1 MLSVSTN
8 MSYTF
13 CRMPDGRLSD
23 LLTRHRFGALVALGL
38 LLYVPSLG
46 LRDMWYPDEPDIGEV
61 CKAMYDSG
69 DWIAPRRM
77 GEIWVDYPP
86 MIYWTG
92 TAMSHLLGGFSEF
105 ALRLPNSLAAIA
117 LALITAWAASRW
129 RGPWT
134 GFWAGLA
141 LLTFQQYAYEAVNYR
156 PDVLFSLFIGAGLLV
171 YARGAGERP
180 NWLLRVA
187 GFALLGLA
195 MLSKGPLGLLLPGLV
210 LTLWHGSRREW
221 RRIVELAPLSLVSLA
236 VYLPWFVACARAMG
250 ADSILSEL
258 YAQSFARF
266 VGATHRGHGQPVY
279 YYATQI
285 WIDLLWW
292 GPLLPFAVWWGIRAG
307 LAKDRNYQLW
317 LWWFSVFLVF
327 LTTAVTKRQV
337 YMLPAYPAAAL
348 LLAPWLARLVN
359 GEGQAEA
366 APSERPAR
374 VYGFILSGLFLVL
387 AVVMLAITFAADV
400 IIDKGNLEE
409 LEIEVVHA
417 ERLPAAVMALVLLFA
432 SWWVFRAARQAG
444 ARDVLVRMAI
454 CAVPF
459 FLVVFGGI
467 MPALNPSKTY
477 RPQGDWIRAE
487 IGSEESFGLAYPP
500 RGHHKMGGFSLY
512 TGVHVEL
519 LNDRQALDRYLA
531 EHPDSLVLVHSRH
544 VDHYFSPADDSWR
557 QGVVREL
564 LVGRDRYLVLKRL
577 PTG

>member
-1 MLSVSTN
+1 
-8 MSYTF
+8 
-13 CRMPDGRLSD
+13 MPEGRLTD
-23 LLTRHRFGALVALGL
+23 LLTRHRFGALLLLGL
-38 LLYVPSLG
+38 LLYVPFLG

-61 CKAMYDSG
+61 CKAMYTSG

-92 TAMSHLLGGFSEF
+92 TATSHLLGGFSEF

-134 GFWAGLA
+134 GFWAGFA
-141 LLTFQQYAYEAVNYR
+141 LLTFLQFAYEAVNYR
-156 PDVLFSLFIGAGLLV
+156 PDVLFSLFIGAGMVV
-171 YARGAGERP
+171 YAKGAGERP
-180 NWLLRVA
+180 SWLLRVA

-221 RRIVELAPLSLVSLA
+221 RRVLELAPLALVSMA
-236 VYLPWFVACARAMG
+236 VYMPWFVACARAMG

-266 VGATHRGHGQPVY
+266 VGATHRGHGQPFY
-279 YYATQI
+279 YYFTQI

-292 GPLLPFAVWWGIRAG
+292 GPLLPFAIWWGVRSG

-317 LWWFSVFLVF
+317 LWWFGVFLVF
-327 LTTAVTKRQV
+327 LSTAVTKRQV

-348 LLAPWLARLVN
+348 LLAPWLARLIH
-359 GEGQAEA
+359 GEGEA
-366 APSERPAR
+366 SEPAPAGKPVR
-374 VYGFILSGLFLVL
+374 VYGYVLSVVFLVL
-387 AVVMLAITFAADV
+387 AIVMLTITFAADL
-400 IIDKGNLEE
+400 IITQGE
-409 LEIEVVHA
+409 LEGLEVEVVRA
-417 ERLPAAVMALVLLFA
+417 ERVPAAIMALVLLCAAGWIFQ
-432 SWWVFRAARQAG
+432 AARRASV
-444 ARDVLVRMAI
+444 RRVLVRLAI
-454 CAVPF
+454 CAIPF
-459 FLVVFGGI
+459 FTVVFGGI
-467 MPALNPSKTY
+467 MPALNVSKTY
-477 RPQGDWIRAE
+477 RPQCDWIRSQ
-487 IGSEESFGLAYPP
+487 IGEEESFGLAYPP

-519 LNDRQALDRYLA
+519 LNDREALERYLA
-531 EHPDSLVLVHSRH
+531 EHPGSLVLVHGRH
-544 VDHYFSPADDSWR
+544 IDDYFSPEDDRWR
-557 QGVVREL
+557 DGVVREL

-577 PTG
+577 PTS

>member
-1 MLSVSTN
+1 

-13 CRMPDGRLSD
+13 SRMPEGRFSA
-23 LLTRHRFGALVALGL
+23 LLTRHRFGALLALGL
-38 LLYVPSLG
+38 LLYVPFLG

-92 TAMSHLLGGFSEF
+92 TATSHLLGGFSEF

-117 LALITAWAASRW
+117 LALIVAWAASRW

-134 GFWAGLA
+134 GFWAGLS

-156 PDVLFSLFIGAGLLV
+156 PDVLFSLFIGAGVLV
-171 YARGAGERP
+171 YARGVGERP
-180 NWLLRVA
+180 SWLWRVA
-187 GFALLGLA
+187 GFAFLGLA

-221 RRIVELAPLSLVSLA
+221 RRILELAPLSLVAMA
-236 VYLPWFVACARAMG
+236 VYLPWFVACANAMG
-250 ADSILSEL
+250 ADSILYEL

-266 VGATHRGHGQPVY
+266 VGATHRGHGQPIY
-279 YYATQI
+279 YYVTQI

-292 GPLLPFAVWWGIRAG
+292 GPLLPFAVWWGIRTG
-307 LAKDRNYQLW
+307 LWKDRNYQLW
-317 LWWFSVFLVF
+317 LWWFGVFLIF

-348 LLAPWLARLVN
+348 LLAPWLARLVH
-359 GEGQAEA
+359 GEGDDVPE
-366 APSERPAR
+366 PSQKPAR
-374 VYGFILSGLFLVL
+374 IYGFVLAGLFLVL
-387 AVVMLAITFAADV
+387 ALVMLAITFAADL
-400 IIDKGNLEE
+400 IIEVGE
-409 LEIEVVHA
+409 LEDLEVVVVQA
-417 ERLPAAVMALVLLFA
+417 ERLPAAVMALVLLLAAGWIFQ
-432 SWWVFRAARQAG
+432 AARQG
-444 ARDVLVRMAI
+444 SARQVLIRMAFA
-454 CAVPF
+454 AVPF

-477 RPQGDWIRAE
+477 RPQSNWIRSE

-500 RGHHKMGGFSLY
+500 RGHHKMGGFSMY
-512 TGVHVEL
+512 SGAHVEL
-519 LNDRQALDRYLA
+519 LMDRAELDRYLD
-531 EHPDSLVLVHSRH
+531 EHPGSLVLLHSKH
-544 VDHYFSPADDSWR
+544 TETYFDPDDETWR
-557 QGVVREL
+557 EAIVREI
-564 LVGRDRYLVLKRL
+564 LVGRDRYLVLKRGSA
-577 PTG
+577 T